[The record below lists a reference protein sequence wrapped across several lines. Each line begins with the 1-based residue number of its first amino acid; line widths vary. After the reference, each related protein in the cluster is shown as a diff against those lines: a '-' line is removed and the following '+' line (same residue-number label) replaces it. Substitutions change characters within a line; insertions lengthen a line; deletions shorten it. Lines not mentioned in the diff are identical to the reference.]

1 MKDGIPEPPVTGK
14 SWDKM
19 TEDEQQAMREYY
31 DNTDF
36 SELMEHGEW
45 IYPSIERGLEQAEKG
60 EVRELPDLLDEEW
73 EFPQQLELDLG
84 LIPIPWDENTRYSE
98 VKVNL
103 LFDHELTT
111 YQYNRLVDVILDALD
126 EHFPCDFMSAR
137 IRSGTDRE
145 LFPEAYD
152 ESEESNRTEEKEM

>member
-1 MKDGIPEPPVTGK
+1 MNGI
-14 SWDKM
+14 
-19 TEDEQQAMREYY
+19 
-31 DNTDF
+31 
-36 SELMEHGEW
+36 
-45 IYPSIERGLEQAEKG
+45 
-60 EVRELPDLLDEEW
+60 PDLLDEEW
-73 EFPQQLELDLG
+73 DFPQQLELDLG

>member
-1 MKDGIPEPPVTGK
+1 MTEYTGSEMSKDELDQMIAAIPEPPVVGK
-14 SWDKM
+14 RWHEM
-19 TEDEQQAMREYY
+19 TQEEQESMRDYY

-36 SELMEHGEW
+36 SALMEKEGVWEESN
-45 IYPSIERGLEQAEKG
+45 YPE
-60 EVRELPDLLDEEW
+60 
-73 EFPQQLELDLG
+73 QLELNLG
-84 LIPIPWDENTRYSE
+84 VVPIPWDENSRYSE

-111 YQYNRLVDVILDALD
+111 HQYNKLVDVILDALD

-152 ESEESNRTEEKEM
+152 ESEESDGTEQEEM